1 LPRLVR
7 RVATPDFLFPLGFLS
22 VTVCFRTVMEF
33 SVAAE
38 ATGRDPFE
46 APGSEGGRFEPFSL
60 NHQAGEWIRVSSAEI
75 ALANLNQ

>member
-1 LPRLVR
+1 
-7 RVATPDFLFPLGFLS
+7 
-22 VTVCFRTVMEF
+22 MEF